1 MATSKVTWIIINC
14 NNKKEAD
21 IIGKELLKQRLIGC
35 FDIIP
40 EREAAY
46 FWPPK
51 SGKIEKIKGSMLIGV
66 TVPKKYNAI
75 VKVVR
80 KLHSDQIPFIG
91 SLIFNTVNKDYYKWL
106 KGELL

>member
-21 IIGKELLKQRLIGC
+21 VIGKQLLKQRLIGC

-66 TVPKKYNAI
+66 TVQKKYNAI

-91 SLIFNTVNKDYYKWL
+91 SLLFNTVNKDYYKWL